1 MAEKQADKA
10 AVAKDTPAIPADD
23 AAAQDAARAKAERR
37 NAAPPADERP
47 ASAKPAAPE
56 KAQQVTEKAHDLE
69 ADQPERDRQA
79 QARERD
85 DARSVI
91 DREDAKR
98 HRQAVREQE
107 KAIPD
112 GEGFS
117 SDNPGARTQEE
128 AERDRGMR
136 P

>member
-1 MAEKQADKA
+1 MTIGRLPQETDMPEK
-10 AVAKDTPAIPADD
+10 KD
-23 AAAQDAARAKAERR
+23 AKA
-37 NAAPPADERP
+37 
-47 ASAKPAAPE
+47 AAPE
-56 KAQQVTEKAHDLE
+56 RARRVAEKARDLE

-79 QARERD
+79 AARERD
-85 DARSVI
+85 AALSVE
-91 DREDAKR
+91 DREDARR
-98 HRQAVREQE
+98 HRQAVRELE

-112 GEGFS
+112 GTGHS